1 MRDIVVTLDLAYPRE
16 LVWEAISD
24 RDQLGEWLMPNDF
37 APVVGHEFTFKTD
50 PAPGFDGI
58 VRCRVLEVDAPRR
71 LALTWKGGPLD
82 TRLSFDLTETA
93 TGTRLTLRH
102 SGFKGFGNILPRI
115 VLGIGWTKKI
125 GPKLAETIGR
135 MAAQRAA

>member
-82 TRLSFDLTETA
+82 TRLSFDLKEIA

-125 GPKLAETIGR
+125 GPKLAETVGR

>member
-16 LVWEAISD
+16 LVWLAISD

-82 TRLSFDLTETA
+82 TRLSFDLKETA

-125 GPKLAETIGR
+125 GPKLAKTIGR